1 MPAPPDGDLKLC
13 DVFDPDNRIDRF
25 VFLLSETV
33 ADLGNMES
41 RLKANLFGEDTSVA
55 HSLYLQ
61 RHLAARLVDSW
72 RAIAAIRDYEEI
84 RHFVAEAGA
93 TDDADWLIEML
104 TKKLGS
110 KEKTPV
116 EKLFYV
122 ERQRTIH
129 LASVD
134 DDELRKT
141 LEAAGEEVAQIG
153 LFHGDEKM
161 VIEFPEAALTR
172 AVFGDPNEPAGEQAL
187 ERRSAL
193 IEETLRRFGRLWG
206 KSLTLLLTR
215 REIHPT
221 RLHVVRQEPQTST
234 RGIPA
239 LLHRVADWLKARR

>member
-1 MPAPPDGDLKLC
+1 MPTPPDGDLKLR

-41 RLKANLFGEDTSVA
+41 RLKANLFGEGTSVA

-93 TDDADWLIEML
+93 ADDADWLIEML
-104 TKKLGS
+104 TKKAGS

-153 LFHGDEKM
+153 IFHGDGKM

-172 AVFGDPNEPAGEQAL
+172 AVFGDPNDPAGEQAL
-187 ERRSAL
+187 EKRSAL
-193 IEETLRRFGRLWG
+193 VEEALRRFGRLWG

-215 REIHPT
+215 RGLHPT
-221 RLHVVRQEPQTST
+221 RLHILRQELQTPT
-234 RGIPA
+234 RSIPA
-239 LLHRVADWLKARR
+239 LFRRVADWLEARR

>member
-1 MPAPPDGDLKLC
+1 MPASPDGGLKLR

-33 ADLGNMES
+33 ADLGSMES
-41 RLKANLFGEDTSVA
+41 RFKANLFGEDTSVA

-93 TDDADWLIEML
+93 GDDADWLIEML

-122 ERQRTIH
+122 ERQRTI
-129 LASVD
+129 
-134 DDELRKT
+134 R
-141 LEAAGEEVAQIG
+141 

-215 REIHPT
+215 RGIHPT
-221 RLHVVRQEPQTST
+221 RLHVVRQESQTST
-234 RGIPA
+234 WDIPA
-239 LLHRVADWLKARR
+239 LLHRAADWLEARR